1 MKSVRKKAVKHD
13 ERADNGDPVLVVV
26 KRQREGGTRTTV
38 ATATCGVECLFGMI
52 RRLWQLAP

>member
-1 MKSVRKKAVKHD
+1 MEGVRKKAVKHD

-52 RRLWQLAP
+52 RRL